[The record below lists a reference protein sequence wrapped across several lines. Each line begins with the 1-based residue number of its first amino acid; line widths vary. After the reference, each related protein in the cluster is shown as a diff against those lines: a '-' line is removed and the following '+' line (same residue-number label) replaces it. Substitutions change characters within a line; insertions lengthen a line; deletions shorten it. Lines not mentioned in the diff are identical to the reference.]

1 MLVKNIHINGR
12 EGLWQIAIEDG
23 KIARILPNEEQIDSS
38 GDILDG
44 EQGIV
49 YPPLLNRTFI
59 WMRRKPQDNRTGTN
73 PVPYLKGLN
82 AGLSEKSFIEP

>member
-12 EGLWQIAIEDG
+12 EGLWQITIEDG
-23 KIARILPNEEQIDSS
+23 KIARILPNEEQIDFS

-49 YPPLLNRTFI
+49 YPPF
-59 WMRRKPQDNRTGTN
+59 
-73 PVPYLKGLN
+73 V
-82 AGLSEKSFIEP
+82 EPHIHLDAT

>member
-12 EGLWQIAIEDG
+12 EGLWQIVIEDG
-23 KIARILPNEEQIDSS
+23 KIARILPNEEQIDFS

-49 YPPLLNRTFI
+49 YPPFVEPHIHLDAT
-59 WMRRKPQDNRTGTN
+59 QT
-73 PVPYLKGLN
+73 V
-82 AGLSEKSFIEP
+82 GLSENLY

>member
-12 EGLWQIAIEDG
+12 EGLWQITIEDG
-23 KIARILPNEEQIDSS
+23 KIARILPNEEQIDFS

-49 YPPLLNRTFI
+49 
-59 WMRRKPQDNRTGTN
+59 
-73 PVPYLKGLN
+73 
-82 AGLSEKSFIEP
+82 